1 MDFANQSINKSGCQV
16 HVIENVVRHPFAD
29 PVTYNVR
36 VEYLVAYPS
45 RQINNSYPMTYKSWI

>member
-1 MDFANQSINKSGCQV
+1 MGFANQSINKSGCQV

-36 VEYLVAYPS
+36 VEYVVSYPS
-45 RQINNSYPMTYKSWI
+45 LKANK